1 MKAQVTLDTTYAPSE
16 EVFMKA
22 QVTLDTTYA
31 PSEDVVFR
39 DIEGELIIVP
49 LTWGVGGME
58 EEMDA
63 IFTLNE
69 TGRALWDRLDGQHNL
84 RAVAAD
90 LAAEYE
96 APSEDIEA
104 DVLGLVAELVSRK
117 ILVEA

>member
-1 MKAQVTLDTTYAPSE
+1 MEAKIEIDAIYT
-16 EVFMKA
+16 
-22 QVTLDTTYA
+22 

-49 LTWGVGGME
+49 LTWGVGGAE
-58 EEMDA
+58 DEQDA

-69 TGRALWDRLDGQHNL
+69 AGRAVWERLDGQRSL

-96 APSEDIEA
+96 APSEEIEA
-104 DVLGLVAELVSRK
+104 DVLGLVGELVSRK
-117 ILVEA
+117 MLAQVGSAPVE